1 MPDNR
6 DDHLPDSQW
15 DATVFFAM
23 DLTVITSP
31 LTNRT
36 VVINDPRKYNAK
48 LDILSI
54 MISFSITT
62 LVCSVVVT
70 MGTIFLV
77 KSRELLGAMTG
88 KKSEKMSEKDAA
100 LVGSVT
106 AICIIYIICTLSNFL
121 CMSRQ

>member
-1 MPDNR
+1 MAIYQIANGAPR
-6 DDHLPDSQW
+6 
-15 DATVFFAM
+15 FFAM

-54 MISFSITT
+54 MISFSITI

-70 MGTIFLV
+70 IGTIFQV
-77 KSRELLGAMTG
+77 KNFNKSRELLGTMTG

-106 AICIIYIICTLSNFL
+106 TICIIYIICTLSNFL